1 MLTYR
6 TINKQFL
13 LSIFLFF
20 IALTAFGQRNKDS
33 LSTADVLK
41 ELHLSSAQKQP
52 SLYNNSVKVAEL
64 PSLYDNRP
72 NYIYNN
78 SKDTIRLSSID
89 SSFGHCFC
97 DPPKVISEI
106 QIDKKGAKEI
116 IFYRKCEI
124 SSLFYKSS
132 FPQKSTT
139 IIKKY
144 EIWNLDS
151 KQLLFEAK
159 NYFKSH
165 FKNENIGFS
174 KKRYERGCRYYQ
186 YRFKINKEGNIQI
199 RFLRGKK
206 QAWADNK
213 NGTYIFINGKYVL
226 EQ

>member
-1 MLTYR
+1 MTYR

-20 IALTAFGQRNKDS
+20 IALTVFGQRNKDS

-41 ELHLSSAQKQP
+41 EVNLLSDQKQP
-52 SLYNNSVKVAEL
+52 SLHNNSVKIVKF

-89 SSFGHCFC
+89 SSSGYCFC
-97 DPPKVISEI
+97 DPPKVVSEI

-116 IFYRKCEI
+116 IFHRRCAI
-124 SSLFYKSS
+124 NNLFYASS

-139 IIKKY
+139 IVKKY
-144 EIWNLDS
+144 EIWNLDT

-165 FKNENIGFS
+165 YKNETIGFS
-174 KKRYERGCRYYQ
+174 KKRCERGRRYYQ

-199 RFLRGKK
+199 RFLRGKE
-206 QAWADNK
+206 QAFADNK
-213 NGTYIFINGKYVL
+213 KGSYIFINGKYAL
-226 EQ
+226 KK